1 MCSIPPL
8 TTNYL
13 LRVSERPLR
22 SDFSHFKQ
30 NYVCVKRKRR
40 AAGSLLY
47 LASPNFKNNFFFPRK
62 FRSWFASKSLSNS
75 YEIKFFDKLSS
86 PKIFI
91 TNFKQISCNL
101 VQIKPALSHSRALL
115 SNFSKSKKK
124 KRVAVSTLSN
134 FIITVACMPLL

>member
-13 LRVSERPLR
+13 LRVSERSLC

-30 NYVCVKRKRR
+30 NYVCMKRKRR
-40 AAGSLLY
+40 AAVSLLY
-47 LASPNFKNNFFFPRK
+47 LASSNFKNNF
-62 FRSWFASKSLSNS
+62 SLSENS
-75 YEIKFFDKLSS
+75 VADLLQNRCQTATKIKFSDKLSS

-91 TNFKQISCNL
+91 ANFKQISCNL

-134 FIITVACMPLL
+134 FTITVACMPLL